1 MNKYF
6 YHFTHLDN
14 LDSIIKNGL
23 LCTKNKDDKGIS
35 HYNIANKTI
44 QGRRS
49 EMDVVCD
56 GQNFG
61 KVHDFVP
68 FYFSTKNPMQLA
80 IINQKKVDQPE
91 LIFFGVKTSLIESK
105 KFIFTNSSANSVI
118 PPSFY
123 NDIKYLDQLDW
134 DIINSYKWSFNEV
147 QKQKRMAEVLVKDF
161 KFEYIDHIVVFN
173 EFIKNEVE
181 KIFEDNNISN
191 KPRIEFE
198 PVENKRFYFTKFFF
212 KGRENEDL
220 VTGPKRLKYT
230 FDSLTRDTI
239 EKRATIN
246 SFKYKSIRSLLSAL
260 DENFSVLPETAG
272 IFKLETVNDFHT
284 NTVSEHTTD
293 VLNNLKNNAQFKALD
308 EKSQEILLISAFL
321 HDIGKGPK
329 SKWKYGKQEVYNDH
343 PYDSLIYTQRVLI
356 EDIEELTNED
366 VRLINLLVGYHDI
379 LGDLCRD
386 HRNTIELRNII
397 TTKND
402 LELLYILS
410 QADVLALRQ
419 DWYDNLCCKFE
430 EIKSKVLK

>member
-134 DIINSYKWSFNEV
+134 DIINSYKWSFIEV

-397 TTKND
+397 TSKND

>member
-430 EIKSKVLK
+430 EIKSKLLK